1 MESKTQYLNNQF
13 SLENKIAVI
22 TGGTGVLASE
32 MVRTLALAGAN
43 VVVLARRKELA
54 EETARKVEKES
65 GKKAIAVVADVTD
78 RSSLE
83 AAYAEV
89 LKTFGRVDILVNAAG
104 GNMPGAVVMPDQNFF
119 DLNYQDTQ
127 KVIDLNLGGSILPT
141 LVFCKGWVQSKQG
154 VVVNISSM
162 SAIRA
167 ITRVMG
173 YSVAKGAIDTFTQW
187 LSVEMATKY
196 GEGIRVNAIAPG
208 FFVTEQ
214 NRRLLTNVDGSLTDR
229 GQKVINNT
237 PMKRFGEANDLSG
250 ALVWLCSDSAK
261 FVTGIVVC
269 VDGGFSSFSGV

>member
-1 MESKTQYLNNQF
+1 MSQYLNNQF
-13 SLENKIAVI
+13 SLSNKIAIV

-32 MVRTLALAGAN
+32 MARSLAMAGAN
-43 VVVLARRKELA
+43 VVILARRKELA
-54 EETARKVEKES
+54 EETAKKIETGS
-65 GKKAIAVVADVTD
+65 GNKAIAVVADVTD
-78 RSSLE
+78 RPSLE
-83 AAYAEV
+83 NAYQQV

-104 GNMPGAVVMPDQNFF
+104 GNLPGAVIMPNQNFF

-127 KVIDLNLGGSILPT
+127 KVIDLNLGGSVLPT
-141 LVFCKGWVQSKQG
+141 LVFCKGWAQSRQG
-154 VVVNISSM
+154 VIINISSM

-173 YSVAKGAIDTFTQW
+173 YSLAKGAIDTYTQW

-208 FFVTEQ
+208 FFVTDQ
-214 NRRLLTNVDGSLTDR
+214 NRKLLTNEDGSLTDR

-250 ALVWLCSDSAK
+250 ALIWLCSDSSK
-261 FVTGIVVC
+261 FVTGTVVC
-269 VDGGFSSFSGV
+269 VDGGFSTFSGV